1 MASDANVYDRQL
13 KTSTRFNYSC
23 RNTGYGSLLYY
34 QDLIAQ
40 HQDERRTCYRFLT
53 SLSPPSL
60 FTGKFPC
67 LVRSYVTAVFL
78 LNDRSV
84 GSVRYLMRFSLT
96 YCFIQGREIC
106 VMLYKRCIHYILFV
120 AGVTC
125 TETVDSL
132 IIMWPLSLLVLTDD
146 ITLKLPVPFEI
157 R

>member
-23 RNTGYGSLLYY
+23 RNTGYGSLLHY

-84 GSVRYLMRFSLT
+84 GCVRYLMRFPLT

-106 VMLYKRCIHYILFV
+106 VMLYKRCICTLYLVCCWRHLYRASRFTHHH
-120 AGVTC
+120 VTA
-125 TETVDSL
+125 
-132 IIMWPLSLLVLTDD
+132 LSTC
-146 ITLKLPVPFEI
+146 FN
-157 R
+157 